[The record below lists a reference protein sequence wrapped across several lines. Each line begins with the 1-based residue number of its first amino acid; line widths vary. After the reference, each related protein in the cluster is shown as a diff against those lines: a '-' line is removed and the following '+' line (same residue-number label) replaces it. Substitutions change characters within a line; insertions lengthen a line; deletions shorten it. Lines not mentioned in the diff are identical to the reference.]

1 MCSAWARPDCRN
13 CLPNASPLTKVNIPN
28 WIRMR
33 TFEFM
38 VEPKA
43 SQYAETLGKPVS
55 ESSLLV
61 PLVLPA
67 LLARTAMVGGKKI

>member
-1 MCSAWARPDCRN
+1 
-13 CLPNASPLTKVNIPN
+13 
-28 WIRMR
+28 MR